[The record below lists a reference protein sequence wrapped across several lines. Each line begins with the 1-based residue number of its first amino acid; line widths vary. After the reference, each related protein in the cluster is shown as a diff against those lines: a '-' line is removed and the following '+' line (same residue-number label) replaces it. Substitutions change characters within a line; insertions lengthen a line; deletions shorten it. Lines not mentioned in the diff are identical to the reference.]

1 MIFNINDCDFKKIA
15 LKFLVQKQWK
25 ASRLLFFLL
34 VLPNI
39 FERKLTYIKIE
50 YAFKAIRTSNLTSV
64 GVRGENCVALVTE
77 KRVPDKLIEPETCTN
92 LHCITANIGVLTTGR
107 QRNFKF

>member
-1 MIFNINDCDFKKIA
+1 MSEDTTITVFNGEGK
-15 LKFLVQKQWK
+15 
-25 ASRLLFFLL
+25 LLQ
-34 VLPNI
+34 
-39 FERKLTYIKIE
+39 IE

-92 LHCITANIGVLTTGR
+92 LHNITTNIGVLTTGR
-107 QRNFKF
+107 QPDC